1 MPRPRVV
8 IADDY
13 VEARALVARVLK
25 AEFDV
30 VAAVADGQ
38 AAVDACSSL
47 HPDVVVLDISMPVLN
62 GFLAADIIRR
72 LPDAPRILFLTAH
85 DDADFARAARELG
98 ASELVSKRRTA
109 TDLVPAVHRAL
120 HVVGESRA

>member
-85 DDADFARAARELG
+85 DDADFARPHAGQPCIRIQPKSAIARF
-98 ASELVSKRRTA
+98 
-109 TDLVPAVHRAL
+109 
-120 HVVGESRA
+120 ESRAKRFW